1 MMFRAIVEPPEPMR
15 GLEIP
20 AEIVAALEGGK
31 RPPVTVTINAHSWKT
46 RVAIMRGRHLIGLS
60 HANRMAA
67 GVEIGEVID
76 VEIDLDTTPR
86 VAVVPADLTKALDD
100 DLIAKVTFA
109 GLTENQRR
117 EYVRGIEAAK
127 KPETRARR
135 IEKLV
140 AMLRD
145 NAKSRRSTP

>member
-1 MMFRAIVEPPEPMR
+1 
-15 GLEIP
+15 
-20 AEIVAALEGGK
+20 
-31 RPPVTVTINAHSWKT
+31 
-46 RVAIMRGRHLIGLS
+46 MRGRHLIGLS